1 MRRFL
6 QVDLQGGVGD
16 RADDERNHQSQKLI
30 NIEFSPTVG
39 FPDGIKQ
46 ARTGDDEKERHHPPG
61 GKDVP

>member
-1 MRRFL
+1 VRRFL

-16 RADDERNHQSQKLI
+16 RADDERNHQSHKLI

-46 ARTGDDEKERHHPPG
+46 ARTEDDEKE
-61 GKDVP
+61 